1 MGEAPPG
8 LLQARALKAWTRFH
22 RWVYRRTNG
31 KVLSRM
37 RGKPTLLLT
46 TTGRRSGRPHTIPLP
61 YLADGDKMIV
71 IGSASGA
78 ERHPAWVL
86 NLIANPRVT
95 VQYRADSGP
104 ADAQVLADGERQAT
118 WERITAEAPWYAAY
132 QRRTSREIPLIRLTR
147 AQPAN

>member
-22 RWVYRRTNG
+22 RWVYQRTNG

-46 TTGRRSGRPHTIPLP
+46 TTGRRSGRPHTVPLP

-95 VQYRADSGP
+95 VQYLADSGP
-104 ADAQVLADGERQAT
+104 AQAEVLDGDERKAM
-118 WERITAEAPWYAAY
+118 WERITAEAPWYAGY
-132 QRRTSREIPLIRLTR
+132 QQLTSREIPLIRLTR
-147 AQPAN
+147 AQSLN